1 MSTAAPS
8 PVASYPL
15 PPPVPVD
22 VRPDARKV
30 GMLAFFVSE
39 TAFFSTLLM
48 AYVIY
53 MGQSLTGPTP
63 AEVLSLPLAIVNTI
77 CLLTSSFTIHL
88 AEKSLR
94 SGNTAAFQGLWALTI
109 FLGAAFIGGTGYEWY
124 GLIVEHQL
132 TISRNLFGTTY
143 YTLVGFH
150 AAHVTVGVLLL
161 VLMLGLYQRRK
172 LAGPNRII
180 AIELV
185 SWYWHFVD
193 GVWIVVFTVV
203 YLIGR

>member
-1 MSTAAPS
+1 
-8 PVASYPL
+8 VE
-15 PPPVPVD
+15 
-22 VRPDARKV
+22 VRPDARKA

-53 MGQSLTGPTP
+53 IGQSRTGPTP

-77 CLLTSSFTIHL
+77 FLLTSSVTVHM
-88 AEKSLR
+88 AQMSLR
-94 SGNTAAFQGLWALTI
+94 SGNSAAFRGLWGLTI
-109 FLGAAFIGGTGYEWY
+109 LLGAAFVAGTAFEWY

-150 AAHVTVGVLLL
+150 AAHVTVGVMLL
-161 VLMLGLYQRRK
+161 VLMLGLYERQK
-172 LAGPNRII
+172 LAGPNPIG
-180 AIELV
+180 IELA

>member
-1 MSTAAPS
+1 VSTTNS
-8 PVASYPL
+8 TPVASYSL

-30 GMLAFFVSE
+30 GMIAFFVSE
-39 TAFFSTLLM
+39 AAFFSTLLM

-53 MGQSLTGPTP
+53 MGHNLTGPTP

-77 CLLTSSFTIHL
+77 CLLASSFTIHL
-88 AEKSLR
+88 AERSLR
-94 SGNTAAFQGLWALTI
+94 SGNAAAFQGLWGLTI
-109 FLGAAFIGGTGYEWY
+109 LLGSAFLAGTGYEWY
-124 GLIVEHQL
+124 GMIVDHHL
-132 TISRNLFGTTY
+132 TISGNLFGTTY

-150 AAHVTVGVLLL
+150 AAHVTVGVFLL
-161 VLMLGLYQRRK
+161 VLMLGLHLRRK
-172 LAGPNRII
+172 LAGPNSV

-193 GVWIVVFTVV
+193 GVWVVVFTVV

>member
-1 MSTAAPS
+1 MSTTEPFF
-8 PVASYPL
+8 VASYPL
-15 PPPVPVD
+15 PPPHVD
-22 VRPDARKV
+22 VRPDAHKV
-30 GMLAFFVSE
+30 GMLAFFMSE

-53 MGQSLTGPTP
+53 MGASLTGPTP
-63 AEVLSLPLAIVNTI
+63 AQVLSLPLAIVNTI

-94 SGNTAAFQGLWALTI
+94 SGNSAAFRGLWGLTI
-109 FLGAAFIGGTGYEWY
+109 LLGAAFVAGTGYEWY

-132 TISRNLFGTTY
+132 TIGRNLFGTTY

-150 AAHVTVGVLLL
+150 AAHVTVGVILL

-172 LAGPNRII
+172 LTGPNPIG
-180 AIELV
+180 IELV

-203 YLIGR
+203 YVIGR

>member
-1 MSTAAPS
+1 MSTANPAA
-8 PVASYPL
+8 VASYPL
-15 PPPVPVD
+15 PPPVPAD

-53 MGQSLTGPTP
+53 IGQSLTEPTP
-63 AEVLSLPLAIVNTI
+63 QVLSLRLAIVNTI
-77 CLLTSSFTIHL
+77 CLLTSSFTIHM
-88 AEKSLR
+88 AEKALR
-94 SGNTAAFQGLWALTI
+94 WGNSAAFRGLWGLTI
-109 FLGAAFIGGTGYEWY
+109 LLGAAFVAGTGYEWY

-150 AAHVTVGVLLL
+150 AAHVTVGVFL
-161 VLMLGLYQRRK
+161 LMLMFGLYQGRQ
-172 LAGPNRII
+172 LAGSNPIG
-180 AIELV
+180 IELV

-193 GVWIVVFTVV
+193 GVWVVVFTVV

>member
-1 MSTAAPS
+1 MP
-8 PVASYPL
+8 PPL
-15 PPPVPVD
+15 PGEIH
-22 VRPDARKV
+22 PDGRKV
-30 GMLAFFVSE
+30 GMIAFFVSE

-53 MGQSLTGPTP
+53 MGHNLTGPTP
-63 AEVLSLPLAIVNTI
+63 ADVLALPLAIVNTV
-77 CLLTSSFTIHL
+77 CLLASSLTIFL
-88 AEKSLR
+88 AEGALR
-94 SGNTAAFQGLWALTI
+94 SGKSTVFQGLWGITI
-109 FLGAAFIGGTGYEWY
+109 LLGAAFLVGTGYEWH
-124 GLIVEHQL
+124 GLIVDHHL

-150 AAHVTVGVLLL
+150 AAHVTVGL
-161 VLMLGLYQRRK
+161 LMLSLISGLYWRRK
-172 LAGPNRII
+172 LAGPKPI

-193 GVWIVVFTVV
+193 GVWVVVFTVV